1 MRGQPSR
8 LAKDGKV
15 KGQGNKTEDSFLPK
29 NNLEEAPEGEVSQS
43 EIDSSHIE
51 RVAVGDSDNE
61 VLVTFSS
68 VQGMVVTARVGAML
82 KSGRQEESGR
92 MMERGK
98 VVTWTLEMV
107 TISDEQSS
115 RKQGHVG
122 TCAQE
127 NYK

>member
-1 MRGQPSR
+1 
-8 LAKDGKV
+8 
-15 KGQGNKTEDSFLPK
+15 
-29 NNLEEAPEGEVSQS
+29 
-43 EIDSSHIE
+43 
-51 RVAVGDSDNE
+51 
-61 VLVTFSS
+61 
-68 VQGMVVTARVGAML
+68 MVVTAGVGPML
-82 KSGRQEESGR
+82 ESGCLEESGR
-92 MMERGK
+92 MKERGK